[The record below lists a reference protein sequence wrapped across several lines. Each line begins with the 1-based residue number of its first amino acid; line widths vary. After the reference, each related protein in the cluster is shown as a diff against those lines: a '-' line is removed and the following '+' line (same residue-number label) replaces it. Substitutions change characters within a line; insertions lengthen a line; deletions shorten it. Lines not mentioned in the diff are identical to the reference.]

1 MTNVTLMITVTP
13 SYHSNIPAQ
22 GNARVKT
29 EQRTETIQCRNSK
42 SKGSKSTQCRD
53 QTQLVI
59 WYFDLSQPQRILSGL
74 KTNFSLSPIILHTS
88 HQTTKSLRST
98 KSVQT
103 QISMAQRIE
112 TQTSN
117 TKFSKNQSVMYCPC

>member
-1 MTNVTLMITVTP
+1 MTNVTLMMTVTP

-88 HQTTKSLRST
+88 HQTTGSLKCTQSVLSQIYI
-98 KSVQT
+98 KQKVQT
-103 QISMAQRIE
+103 Q
-112 TQTSN
+112 
-117 TKFSKNQSVMYCPC
+117 